1 MNHKI
6 LSKSQI
12 FNQVW
17 KPSLLAW
24 LIGILIVSFMVVASG
39 KVIEMFGETNP
50 FINQLSNS
58 KEKITESQID
68 YLQFGKEA
76 SNDNSDEFNF
86 LEKYNIN
93 QIIDSINS
101 IDRSKLRITLKNE
114 NQEQNLDK
122 LISELQS
129 FGFSNSNDNNKI
141 AQSFQNANA
150 LIDQILYDLKDKQL
164 EDYERFRLFRIII
177 IVVISTLFIFMGII
191 LLSFNKKK
199 VLDYN
204 KIQKALTKVEEQKI
218 QLENLINS
226 TPAAIAVL
234 DTNDVVKR
242 INGKFTE
249 LFGFTESQV
258 IGKKISD
265 LIVPKEL
272 IVEGQLLSD
281 ESNLRKGKSEKI
293 TLRKHKDGQLIN
305 VLVIGSAILVDD
317 KFEGVYGIYQD
328 ISERMKY
335 EEELLKSKEIAENA
349 DKLKSV
355 FLAQMSHEIRT
366 PINAMV
372 SLASLLRDDL
382 SEKVEEDHKLSLE
395 LINKAG
401 NRIIRTVDLL
411 LNLSELQAGTYQTI
425 FKTFDIYTDVLSK
438 LIVGYKKLALEKNID
453 LSVKV
458 QTRETEIN
466 ADSYTVNQIFAQLID
481 NAVKYTE
488 KGTIKITLIRNEN
501 NNLIVEVADTG
512 IGIADDYLPNLFEPF
527 SQEEMGYSR
536 KYEGNGIG
544 LTLVKKYCDLN
555 RATIEV
561 ESEKN
566 KGSVF
571 RVIFL
576 DK

>member
-272 IVEGQLLSD
+272 IVEGRLLSD

-382 SEKVEEDHKLSLE
+382 SEEVEEDHKLSLE

-488 KGTIKITLIRNEN
+488 KGTIKITLIRNDN